1 MAISCSTQSG
11 IAWVT
16 LGNRRAGNA
25 LDDRQAAA
33 LHDTCRR
40 IIEDDAVRVAVFT
53 GAGAVFCSPPPGIRA
68 RPAAEA
74 IAAIVKPTI
83 AALNGDATGPG
94 LELAL
99 ACDIRLAARGSRL
112 AMDQVTRGEM
122 PSDGGT
128 QRLPRLIARSYA
140 ADMLLTG
147 RRLTAAEAQRIGL
160 VTEVTAAA
168 QLQARTRA
176 LAQALAA
183 MAPIAARY
191 VKEAIREGME
201 TTLAQG
207 LRLEADLAVLLH
219 TTKDRAEGISSFLER
234 REPRFT
240 GS

>member
-1 MAISCSTQSG
+1 MAIRCSTQGG

-16 LGNRRAGNA
+16 LGNTRAGNA
-25 LDDRQAAA
+25 LDDRLAAA
-33 LHDTCRR
+33 LRDACRR
-40 IIEDDAVRVAVFT
+40 IVEDDTVRVAVFT
-53 GAGAVFCSPPPGIRA
+53 GAAAIFCSPPPGIRA
-68 RPAAEA
+68 TPAAEA
-74 IAAIVKPTI
+74 IAAIPKPTI
-83 AALNGDATGPG
+83 AALNGDATGAG

-99 ACDIRLAARGSRL
+99 ACDIRLAARGSRM
-112 AMDQVTRGEM
+112 AMDQVARGEM
-122 PSDGGT
+122 PGDGGT
-128 QRLPRLIARSYA
+128 QRLPRLITRSYA
-140 ADMLLTG
+140 IDMLLTG
-147 RRLTAAEAQRIGL
+147 RRLTASQAQRIGL
-160 VTEVTAAA
+160 VTEVVPAA
-168 QLQARTRA
+168 QLRQRTKE

-183 MAPIAARY
+183 MAPVAARY